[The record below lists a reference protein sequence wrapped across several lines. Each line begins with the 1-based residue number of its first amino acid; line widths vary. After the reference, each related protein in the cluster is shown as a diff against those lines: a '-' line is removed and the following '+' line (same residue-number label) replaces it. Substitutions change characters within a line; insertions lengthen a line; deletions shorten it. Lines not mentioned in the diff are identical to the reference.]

1 MKKLLILSILFSSV
15 FISCNEEPDPEPE
28 VIRAYC
34 YFYHFI
40 PTLGSV
46 IWEVDDS
53 EVPEEKLYGFQFL
66 GSVQL
71 ETATEEIAFTVKH
84 SGTKEVLIS
93 QLFQLEQDKYYTIVV
108 HGSADDPSLFI
119 REIDTSEPQPEQVKF
134 QVLHSAPEQNSI
146 DVYMGG
152 STPDKRD
159 ISDLAY
165 LSLTDHFEV
174 KDYDARAAIIV
185 SVHSEEYDQDSVLIS
200 SIYNEGIVS
209 RASYFSVLAHSTY
222 EPFSDLTLWMYILP
236 LE

>member
-1 MKKLLILSILFSSV
+1 MKKLLILSILFSTV
-15 FISCNEEPDPEPE
+15 FFSCADEPEPEPE

-53 EVPEEKLYGFQFL
+53 EVPDEKLYASQFL
-66 GSVQL
+66 GSLQL
-71 ETATEEIAFTVKH
+71 ETATEEIVFTVKH
-84 SGTKEVLIS
+84 AGTKEVLIS

-108 HGSADDPSLFI
+108 HGSEDDPSLLI
-119 REIDTSEPQPEQVKF
+119 REIDTSEPQSEQVKF
-134 QVLHSAPEQNSI
+134 QVLHSAPLQNSI
-146 DVYMGG
+146 DVYVGG
-152 STPDKRD
+152 STPDQRD
-159 ISDLAY
+159 VSDLAY

-185 SVHSEEYDQDSVLIS
+185 SAHSEEYNQDSVLIS
-200 SIYNEGIVS
+200 SIYNEEIAS
-209 RASYFSVLAHSTY
+209 RASYFSVLAPSTY
-222 EPFSDLTLWMYILP
+222 EPLSDLTLWIYILP